1 MAGMSAHDETPDET
15 HVYKLLTGADWQ
27 AATGMG
33 VTCTELDEQDGYV
46 HLSTRA
52 QVAETARLYFA
63 GADGVRL
70 LRFAVADLP
79 PLKWEESRGGQ
90 LFPHLYAP
98 LEVSLAD
105 AVWQLL
111 PGPDGAL
118 RLPEDY

>member
-1 MAGMSAHDETPDET
+1 MTVMSETGDI
-15 HVYKLLTGADWQ
+15 HVYKLLTGADWK
-27 AATGMG
+27 AASAMG
-33 VTCTELDEQDGYV
+33 VTCTELDERDGYV
-46 HLSTRA
+46 HLSTRV
-52 QVAETARLYFA
+52 QVAETARLHFA
-63 GADGVRL
+63 GAEGVRL

-79 PLKWEESRGGQ
+79 PLKWEPSRGGQ

>member
-1 MAGMSAHDETPDET
+1 MAFMSAHDEP

-27 AATGMG
+27 AACALG
-33 VTCTELDEQDGYV
+33 VSATELDERDGYV
-46 HLSTRA
+46 HLSTRR
-52 QVAETARLYFA
+52 QVAETARLHFA
-63 GADGVRL
+63 HAEGVRL

-79 PLKWEESRGGQ
+79 DLTWEASRGGQ

-98 LEVSLAD
+98 LEVSLAE

-118 RLPEDY
+118 RLPEEY